1 MQHKIIKKALAA
13 LADAPRAA
21 MEKTVNSFDDPAERA
36 DAARLAAALGLK
48 ISTEDEEENENK

>member
-1 MQHKIIKKALAA
+1 MHNKIIKKALAA

-48 ISTEDEEENENK
+48 ISTEDEKDHENE